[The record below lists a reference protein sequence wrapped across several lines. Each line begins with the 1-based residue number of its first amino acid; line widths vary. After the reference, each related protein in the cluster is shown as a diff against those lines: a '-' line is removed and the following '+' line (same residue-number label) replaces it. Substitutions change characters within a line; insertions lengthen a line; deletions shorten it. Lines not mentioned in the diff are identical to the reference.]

1 MGQIYTPENVGTRM
15 SERGLKPG
23 QRLWAAGDKVSGD
36 AYRQGNSPANA
47 AIYLRWRDV
56 NVVRQ
61 GKIETEDAGEVVIKP
76 RQGLSLLIEKMVHAD
91 FNHITSATTQ
101 TGKSALSKLA
111 SDRGYSDVH
120 QIHWFKLDEGKVMPV
135 GLEVIFDNEPPGHCT
150 LTVTRDMTVRE
161 FLDLVHRHLGFT
173 YVGTDIFGVR

>member
-1 MGQIYTPENVGTRM
+1 MGKIYTTENVGTRV
-15 SERGLKPG
+15 SERDLKPG

-47 AIYLRWRDV
+47 AIYLRWRDL
-56 NVVRQ
+56 NVIRQ
-61 GKIETEDAGEVVIKP
+61 GKIETEDAGAVVVNP
-76 RQGLSLLIEKMVHAD
+76 GQGLSLFIEKIVHAD
-91 FNHITSATTQ
+91 FNHIASTTTQ
-101 TGKSALSKLA
+101 SGKAALSKLA
-111 SDRGYSDVH
+111 SERGYNDAH
-120 QIHWFKLDEGKVMPV
+120 QIHWFKLEEGKVMPV

-150 LTVTRDMTVRE
+150 LTVSRGMTVRE